1 MVEKLSLLSS
11 YKQIKRLNIE
21 DGNNNILTY
30 DPLISLTTIIKAV
43 NNHKNIAFK
52 YISYDIDDNCL
63 S

>member
-43 NNHKNIAFK
+43 NIKQ
-52 YISYDIDDNCL
+52 
-63 S
+63 